1 MLQAQTHRSPEDPNV
16 VQLCHTDCRL
26 EDGGTLMDWLVEI
39 KTFMEAPGHE
49 NEVVT
54 LLLTNPEGMALQSF
68 DDAFKQSGTDAL
80 CFAPEAGQAEPL
92 NLDSWPTLAELIG
105 SGRRLVV
112 FMGELILRPHLLRPL
127 YPRTRV

>member
-26 EDGGTLMDWLVEI
+26 EDGGTLKDWLAEI

-49 NEVVT
+49 NEIVT
-54 LLLTNPEGMALQSF
+54 LLLTNPDGMTLESF
-68 DDAFKQSGTDAL
+68 DEAFKQSGTDAL

-92 NLDSWPTLAELIG
+92 KLDSWPTLSEMIG
-105 SGRRLVV
+105 TGKRLVV
-112 FMGELILRPHLLRPL
+112 FMGERILNPYSCQSPH
-127 YPRTRV
+127 PRTHF